1 MDELTSVIP
10 KRITRTP
17 EETRDVVITFR
28 TSRKEMNELYHHAR
42 CRKATMS
49 YMVREALAKMYPDIF
64 KNANR
69 HIKKPRDP
77 KPIQPVT
84 HIMHSYVDG
93 STKIMLDI
101 PE

>member
-1 MDELTSVIP
+1 MDERTSINP

-28 TSRKEMNELYHHAR
+28 TSRKEMNELYHQAR

-64 KNANR
+64 KYANR
-69 HIKKPRDP
+69 HIRKPRTP
-77 KPIQPVT
+77 KPIQPQT
-84 HIMHSYVDG
+84 HILHSYVDG
-93 STKIMLDI
+93 SIKILDRI
-101 PE
+101 E